1 MFLIGLSTMCVIIG
15 MFIVMRAGGTG
26 DKGDDKE
33 DKPDT
38 GDKDDARTYTYMV
51 SQLLPLAPMLVIQ
64 LSQPVQC
71 MCVGRYACVCMCVYM
86 YDGARFPVDGGY
98 SSWSWCS
105 QTCGGGTQFRFCNNP
120 VPKNG
125 GKPCLAMVESK
136 ACNAQPCSGSFSIV
150 LCVL

>member
-1 MFLIGLSTMCVIIG
+1 M
-15 MFIVMRAGGTG
+15 
-26 DKGDDKE
+26 
-33 DKPDT
+33 
-38 GDKDDARTYTYMV
+38 YTYMV
-51 SQLLPLAPMLVIQ
+51 SQLLPLAPMLVIK
-64 LSQPVQC
+64 LSSQPVQC

-120 VPKNG
+120 APKNG

-136 ACNAQPCSGSFSIV
+136 ACNAQLCSGSFSIV
-150 LCVL
+150 LCVLALCQLCVQTKKSRALRNVRTLELGVMRIL